1 MNRGD
6 PQGSQMPETMR
17 NLRASTPYPTTP
29 VQRVGRGVV
38 LLVLAWQPAV
48 FAADGATEALELRL
62 HAERAIRQERAT
74 GHAPLADAMR
84 GMLPGLLTEYL
95 ASRDETIALDVVDS
109 AFVREQVKLGEMM
122 QDPGSAWAL
131 DVFAGPGTGHEHG
144 VRSSLANLAD
154 FHDKRS
160 ERAMEQVVDVYER
173 NVSKQMERLEKA
185 QEHQERIQDQHMEA
199 QLVHAADRVNKVF
212 ERVEAKTEHIAEKAV
227 EKVEKA
233 AEKAAEKAEDKAA
246 KDAEKADKEAE
257 KEADKQADKD
267 PDPIPAPAQAG
278 DGGKDK
284 GGKKG

>member
-1 MNRGD
+1 
-6 PQGSQMPETMR
+6 MPEMMR
-17 NLRASTPYPTTP
+17 NLRARTPYPTTP
-29 VQRVGRGVV
+29 VQRVGCGVV

-62 HAERAIRQERAT
+62 HAELAIRQERAT

-109 AFVREQVKLGEMM
+109 AFVREQVKLGELM

-131 DVFAGPGTGHEHG
+131 DVFAGPGTGHEHD

-154 FHDKRS
+154 FHDKRA

-173 NVSKQMERLEKA
+173 NVSKQMEWLEKA
-185 QEHQERIQDQHMEA
+185 QEHQERIQDKQMEA
-199 QLVHAADRVNKVF
+199 KLVHAADRVDKVF
-212 ERVEAKTEHIAEKAV
+212 ERVEAKAEHVAEKAV
-227 EKVEKA
+227 EK
-233 AEKAAEKAEDKAA
+233 AEKAAEKVEDKVA

-257 KEADKQADKD
+257 KEADKQADKE
-267 PDPIPAPAQAG
+267 PEPIPAPAPAD